1 MPNEHGYLVCKKGR
15 VLIKQGEHTGGVG
28 KFTTDENG
36 QVMHRTEINLPT
48 QCTRGKAVA
57 LYHTHNISPEPS
69 EQDLKIAKQFNIKV
83 CVDFQGKV
91 KCYKGK

>member
-1 MPNEHGYLVCKKGR
+1 MPKESGYLVCKKGR
-15 VLIKQGEHTGGVG
+15 VLIKQGEHTGEEG

-36 QVMHRTEINLPT
+36 QVIHRTEINLPT

-57 LYHTHNISPEPS
+57 LYHTHNISPQPS
-69 EQDLKIAKQFNIKV
+69 EQDIKTANEHRIMV
-83 CVDFQGKV
+83 CVDFKGKV